1 MAVIGS
7 LSVKLGLVTVE
18 WDKATAQ
25 AKRQAKDL
33 QGSFNNLGLDLKNLG
48 NTFNALGG
56 AMGISL
62 AGLGVLSKATMD
74 MAGQVDDLSKSY
86 DLSIARVLQFQQAIV
101 LSGGKA
107 EDASRILSTMF
118 GKIAAAQEGNE
129 AAIQTFESLGISF
142 AELQTTNPDQ
152 IIRKVYEGLAG
163 IGNTYERIKAVRE
176 IIGRNGLGRDLAGV
190 AEALGKSSAGFKQQE
205 EAMRRLAQFGDVLDN
220 TYTNIKL
227 GLAELLSPFAVGGG
241 KALIN
246 VETFKAAMVGITS
259 VAVVTGMFRLVAAF
273 KALNVALR
281 TTASL
286 GLAVSAAGGIKGV
299 AMAGAGLATF
309 FAAKAAFESD
319 AEESEAA
326 ANAETNNETGGQDTR
341 TGDPSARKEIV
352 AGQARVQLAKQ
363 LLDIERRRSE
373 FKMAAVRGDKFSLEL
388 AEVQLKFEEEIAKA
402 ASEKAQAISKAGIS
416 IGANGQL
423 TSDIQKNSAQMAII
437 QSEYQQKIAAASQ
450 KEKSERE
457 LINAQRERELQIMM
471 LQAQFAIEMEG
482 VNKRREEL
490 DGKRF
495 KMTEFEFRIAQ
506 ERLNL
511 ERKLLELDQ
520 RKREALDK
528 VGGDKFNPEY
538 VAQSQAIQG
547 MMQAEQQLAEVRIGN
562 IESERARQQSFS
574 EGWNLAFRQFSE
586 DAENYSRVGGESF
599 NAVISAM
606 NSGIDAFV
614 RTGKFSFKDFTK
626 SIIQDL
632 IAIQLKMQAMQ
643 LFRMGMNFFGSLG
656 GGASPIPLGN
666 MGGAGFG
673 TAADGGFIN
682 APTLVGEHGAEL
694 FIPNRQGG
702 TVIPNQQLAG
712 MGGGSPQVVYNGTVI
727 QNMQAIDTQSAAQFL
742 SRNKDAVYS
751 ANLSASRSL
760 PTSR

>member
-25 AKRQAKDL
+25 AKKQAKDL

-48 NTFNALGG
+48 NTFNAVGG
-56 AMGISL
+56 AMGLSL

-86 DLSIARVLQFQQAIV
+86 DLSIARVLQFQQALI

-129 AAIQTFESLGISF
+129 AAISTFESLGITF
-142 AELQTTNPDQ
+142 AELQTTHPDE

-176 IIGRNGLGRDLAGV
+176 IIGKNGLGRDIAGV
-190 AEALGKSSAGFKQQE
+190 AEALGKSTAGFKQQE
-205 EAMRRLAQFGDVLDN
+205 ESMRRLAQFGDVLDN

-227 GLAELLSPFAVGGG
+227 ALADMLSPFAGGGG
-241 KALIN
+241 KALVN
-246 VETFKAAMVGITS
+246 VETFKAAMVGITA
-259 VAVVTGMFRLVAAF
+259 VAVISGMFKLVAAF

-286 GLAVSAAGGIKGV
+286 GLAISAAGGIKGV

-309 FAAKAAFESD
+309 FAAKAAFESESED
-319 AEESEAA
+319 AEAA
-326 ANAETNNETGGQDTR
+326 ANAESTKESDGQPAPK
-341 TGDPSARKEIV
+341 GDPSARKEIV

-373 FKMAAVRGDKFSLEL
+373 FKLAAVRGDKFSLEL
-388 AEVQLKFEEEIAKA
+388 AEVQLKYEEEIAKA
-402 ASEKAQAISKAGIS
+402 ANEKAQAYSKAGITL
-416 IGANGQL
+416 GANGQI
-423 TSDIQKNSAQMAII
+423 TAEFQKNSAQLAII
-437 QSEYQQKIAAASQ
+437 EAEYQQKVAAASQ
-450 KEKSERE
+450 KEKSERA
-457 LINAQRERELQIMM
+457 LINAQRERELQLMM
-471 LQAQFAIEMEG
+471 QQAQFAMEMESI
-482 VNKRREEL
+482 NKRREEL
-490 DGKRF
+490 DGNRY

-538 VAQSQAIQG
+538 VAQSQAIEG
-547 MMQAEQQLAEVRIGN
+547 MIEAERKLAEVRIGN
-562 IESERARQQSFS
+562 VEAERTRQQSFS

-586 DAENYSRVGGESF
+586 DAENYARVGGESF
-599 NAVISAM
+599 NAVVSNM
-606 NSGIDAFV
+606 NSAIDSFV
-614 RTGKFSFKDFTK
+614 RTGKFSFKDFAK

-643 LFRMGMNFFGSLG
+643 LFKMGMSFFGGGMGGGMTLG
-656 GGASPIPLGN
+656 G
-666 MGGAGFG
+666 
-673 TAADGGFIN
+673 AADGGFIN
-682 APTLVGEHGAEL
+682 APTIVGEHGAEL

-702 TVIPNQQLAG
+702 TVIPNQQLSG
-712 MGGGSPQVVYNGTVI
+712 MGAGQPQVVYNGTVI
-727 QNMQAIDTQSAAQFL
+727 QNMQAIDTQSAAQFIA
-742 SRNKDAVYS
+742 RNKDAVYA

-760 PTSR
+760 PASR

>member
-25 AKRQAKDL
+25 AKKQAKDL

-48 NTFNALGG
+48 NTFNAVGG
-56 AMGISL
+56 AMGLSL

-86 DLSIARVLQFQQAIV
+86 DLSIARVLQFQQALI

-129 AAIQTFESLGISF
+129 AAIATFESLGISF
-142 AELQTTNPDQ
+142 AELQTTNPDE
-152 IIRKVYEGLAG
+152 IIRKVYEGLSG

-176 IIGRNGLGRDLAGV
+176 IIGKNGLGRDIAGV
-190 AEALGKSSAGFKQQE
+190 AEALGKSTAGFKQQE
-205 EAMRRLAQFGDVLDN
+205 ESMRRLAQFGDVLDN

-227 GLAELLSPFAVGGG
+227 ALADMLSPFAGGGG
-241 KALIN
+241 KALVN
-246 VETFKAAMVGITS
+246 VETFKAAMVGITA
-259 VAVVTGMFRLVAAF
+259 VAVISGMFKLVAAF

-286 GLAVSAAGGIKGV
+286 GLAISAAGGIKGV

-309 FAAKAAFESD
+309 FAAKAAFESES
-319 AEESEAA
+319 EEAEAA
-326 ANAETNNETGGQDTR
+326 ANAESSKEGDGQPAPK
-341 TGDPSARKEIV
+341 GDPSARKEIV
-352 AGQARVQLAKQ
+352 AGQARVQLARQ

-373 FKMAAVRGDKFSLEL
+373 YKLAAVRGDKFSLEL
-388 AEVQLKFEEEIAKA
+388 AEVQLKYEEEIAKA
-402 ASEKAQAISKAGIS
+402 ANEKAQAYSKAGI
-416 IGANGQL
+416 ILGANGQI
-423 TSDIQKNSAQMAII
+423 TAETQKNSAQLAII
-437 QSEYQQKIAAASQ
+437 EAEYQQKVAAASQ
-450 KEKSERE
+450 KEKSERA
-457 LINAQRERELQIMM
+457 LINAQRERELQLMM
-471 LQAQFAIEMEG
+471 QQAQFAMEMESI
-482 VNKRREEL
+482 NKRREEL
-490 DGKRF
+490 DGNRY

-520 RKREALDK
+520 RRREALDK

-538 VAQSQAIQG
+538 SAQSQAIEG
-547 MMQAEQQLAEVRIGN
+547 MMEAEKKLAEVRIGN
-562 IESERARQQSFS
+562 IEAERTRQQSFS
-574 EGWNLAFRQFSE
+574 EGWNQAFRQFSE
-586 DAENYSRVGGESF
+586 DAENYARVGGESF
-599 NAVISAM
+599 NAVVSNM
-606 NSGIDAFV
+606 NSAIDSFV
-614 RTGKFSFKDFTK
+614 RTGKFSFKDFAK

-643 LFRMGMNFFGSLG
+643 LFKMGMSFFSGGGGPQLLG
-656 GGASPIPLGN
+656 G
-666 MGGAGFG
+666 
-673 TAADGGFIN
+673 AADGGFIN
-682 APTLVGEHGAEL
+682 APTIVGENGPEV

-702 TVIPNQQLAG
+702 TVIPNQQLSG
-712 MGGGSPQVVYNGTVI
+712 MGANQPQVVYNGTVI

-742 SRNKDAVYS
+742 SKNKDAVYS